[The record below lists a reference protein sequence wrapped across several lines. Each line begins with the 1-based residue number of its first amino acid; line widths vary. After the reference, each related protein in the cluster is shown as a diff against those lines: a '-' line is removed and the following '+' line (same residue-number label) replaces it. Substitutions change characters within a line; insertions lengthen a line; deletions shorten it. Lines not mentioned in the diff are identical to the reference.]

1 MGTFVRVLAT
11 LLVVAILVGIGTG
24 VYNAG
29 VTAGLAEQLQQAAAS
44 GDAVVAPCPYGY
56 GYGGPYWHGPGF
68 FGIVFGIL
76 GILLLIGL
84 VRAAI
89 GGGRWGGRGHGGPG
103 GWGDRQSR
111 MAELHRDLHRREAAD
126 ERPAGA

>member
-1 MGTFVRVLAT
+1 MGTFVRVLTT
-11 LLVVAILVGIGTG
+11 LLVVAIVIGIGAA

-44 GDAVVAPCPYGY
+44 GEAVVAPYPYGY
-56 GYGGPYWHGPGF
+56 APGPYWHGPGF
-68 FGIVFGIL
+68 FGIIFWIFGIFL
-76 GILLLIGL
+76 FIGL
-84 VRAAI
+84 VRAAV
-89 GGGRWGGRGHGGPG
+89 GWGRWGGRGHGGAG

-111 MAELHRDLHRREAAD
+111 MAEMHRELHRRETTD